1 VINFYDYVAQGNLF
15 KKFEVDELLFVE
27 YKCLIPDSRVGFWT
41 HSNYFEFVLGGTK
54 KWLAGDQEFSA
65 EAGEARFVRQG
76 AYIDERYHG
85 HDYCALLIFVPDHF
99 IKSVLS
105 KYPRGIAVSA
115 KAPFSGDPIISVHV
129 DDSLSAYFHSVLTYF
144 RKSSTPSRELLTVKF
159 EELILN
165 ILSSPQNQELADHFA
180 AVCSCGKIPIRSVME
195 QFFMSNMSL
204 SEYAKLCARS
214 LTAFKAE
221 FQEVYGMPPGKWL
234 TIRRLEYA
242 RHLLET
248 TDESIND
255 VTLRSGFKNTSHFVR
270 LFKDTYGKPPLQ
282 YRQQRLLVEE

>member
-1 VINFYDYVAQGNLF
+1 MA
-15 KKFEVDELLFVE
+15 
-27 YKCLIPDSRVGFWT
+27 CR
-41 HSNYFEFVLGGTK
+41 
-54 KWLAGDQEFSA
+54 QEFSA